1 MPHIELKNNKNNRGV
16 NDLGWAVFRRKKETT
31 EIRWML
37 KLLRTVYQY
46 GLNKKI
52 GTCEDEKGMK
62 RLKSNVGL

>member
-1 MPHIELKNNKNNRGV
+1 
-16 NDLGWAVFRRKKETT
+16 
-31 EIRWML
+31 ML
-37 KLLRTVYQY
+37 KLLRTVCQY